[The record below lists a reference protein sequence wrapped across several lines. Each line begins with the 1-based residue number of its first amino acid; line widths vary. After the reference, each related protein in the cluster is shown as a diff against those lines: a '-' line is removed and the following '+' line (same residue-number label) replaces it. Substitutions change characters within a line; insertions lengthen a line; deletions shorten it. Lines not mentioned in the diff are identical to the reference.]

1 MASFRAEMV
10 LRRDEVTLG
19 IVTVTG
25 VLAFQLSDI
34 KGSITERFLCVC
46 VLGSVDVVSDSLSEY
61 GDKKRILVRVPP
73 CYKSQN

>member
-46 VLGSVDVVSDSLSEY
+46 VLGSVDIVSDSLSKY
-61 GDKKRILVRVPP
+61 GDKKG
-73 CYKSQN
+73 S

>member
-61 GDKKRILVRVPP
+61 GDKKG
-73 CYKSQN
+73 S

>member
-1 MASFRAEMV
+1 MASFHAEMV

-61 GDKKRILVRVPP
+61 GDKKG
-73 CYKSQN
+73 S